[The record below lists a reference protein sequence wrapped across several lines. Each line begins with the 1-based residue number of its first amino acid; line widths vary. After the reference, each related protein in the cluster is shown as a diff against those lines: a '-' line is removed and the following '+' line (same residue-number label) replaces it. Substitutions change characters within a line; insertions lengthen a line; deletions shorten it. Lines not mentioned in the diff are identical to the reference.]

1 MRGTSRR
8 QPSIDSTALTECSVY
23 ASIDCVPISDTAD
36 AVVVGGGTVGAW
48 CAYFLRQAG
57 LARVVLIEKGF
68 LGQGASSRAAGVV
81 RMQGGTPEAVRLGQ
95 WSRRFYLSQRDEI
108 GTDSGFTEQGYL
120 LPCFTEAEV
129 AAAHARMQMQAAL
142 GVPVRWLDP
151 GEVDAANPTLAPGQ
165 TLGGTFCA
173 QDGFI
178 TPPRNVAAYTVALIR
193 SGVEIREH
201 VAFRGLAA
209 DGRGL
214 AAGGRGLAAGGR
226 GLAAG
231 GSGLAAGGRG
241 VVAETSQGRIDAGLV
256 VLTGGPK
263 LAEVGRLAGLRI
275 PAGGVRHQVAVTERH
290 PDLDPARVPMVFDLA
305 AGLYWRPEEGGLLFG
320 MSNPDE
326 PPGENR
332 EVDEEY
338 LAKMRA
344 RLAALVPVTAG
355 LGLRRIWAATIDY
368 TPDHLPIIG
377 RAPGLDG
384 VTVASAGGAGM
395 MWGPGVAR
403 AAADVALTGSSEVLD
418 VAPLGLDR
426 FDEAGHSRLA
436 TDPIALPFP
445 ERIASS

>member
-1 MRGTSRR
+1 M
-8 QPSIDSTALTECSVY
+8 SV
-23 ASIDCVPISDTAD
+23 ADGIAD

-48 CAYFLRQAG
+48 CAYFLRRAG

-95 WSRRFYLSQRDEI
+95 WSRQFYLSQPDEI

-129 AAAHARMQMQAAL
+129 TAAHARMAMQSAL
-142 GVPVRWLDP
+142 GVQVRWLDP

-193 SGVEIREH
+193 SGVEVREH
-201 VAFRGLAA
+201 VAFRGLTA
-209 DGRGL
+209 DGRG
-214 AAGGRGLAAGGR
+214 
-226 GLAAG
+226 
-231 GSGLAAGGRG
+231 
-241 VVAETSQGRIDAGLV
+241 VVVGTSQGRIDAGLV

-275 PAGGVRHQVAVTERH
+275 PAGGARHQVAVTERH

-332 EVDEEY
+332 EVDQEY

-344 RLAALVPVTAG
+344 RLGALVPVTAR
-355 LGLRRIWAATIDY
+355 LGLRRLWAATIDY

-377 RAPGLDG
+377 RGPGLDR
-384 VTVASAGGAGM
+384 VTVACAGGAGM

-418 VAPLGLDR
+418 VSPLGLDR